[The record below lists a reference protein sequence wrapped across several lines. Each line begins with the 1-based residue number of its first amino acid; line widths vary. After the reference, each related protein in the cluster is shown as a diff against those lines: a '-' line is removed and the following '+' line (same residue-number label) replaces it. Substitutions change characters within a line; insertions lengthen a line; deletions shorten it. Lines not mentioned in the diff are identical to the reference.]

1 MKGIKT
7 EIYQCKF
14 NKYTTPNGDVGYSVY
29 TIGIGYDVAD
39 MKITPVKIVVIKD
52 RVYVYFSDGGKHIF
66 GVNNDTEFFYRP
78 VQVKKEEVE
87 DHEGEEDGTTA

>member
-1 MKGIKT
+1 MKAQKT
-7 EIYQCKF
+7 EIYEVRF
-14 NKYTTPNGDVGYSVY
+14 NTYRTQNGDTGYNRYVL
-29 TIGIGYDVAD
+29 GIGYDVAD

-52 RVYVYFSDGGKHIF
+52 RVHVYFSDGGKHIF

-87 DHEGEEDGTTA
+87 EETNTETD